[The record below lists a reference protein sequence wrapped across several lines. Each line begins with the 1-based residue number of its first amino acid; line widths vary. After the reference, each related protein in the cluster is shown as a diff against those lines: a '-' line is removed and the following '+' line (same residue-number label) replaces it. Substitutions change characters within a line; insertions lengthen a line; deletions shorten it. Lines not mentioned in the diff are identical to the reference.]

1 MMTEKNK
8 FFNDPKLKDRYKAKD
23 VCSVYNSIPP
33 SRRDE
38 RKAMIRSLFGKIGED
53 FEIYPT
59 FWCDHGKNIEAGEN
73 FFMNHGCV
81 ILDTDKVTFG
91 NNVFIGPNCGF
102 YSAGHPID
110 AVERV
115 NGVENSKPITVGND
129 VWIGGGV
136 SVLQGVVIGNN
147 VVIGAGSVVTK
158 DIPSNC
164 IAAGNP
170 CRVIRA
176 TD

>member
-1 MMTEKNK
+1 MAEKSK
-8 FFNDPKLKDRYKAKD
+8 FFDDPKLEERYRAKD
-23 VCSVYNSIPP
+23 ICSEYNAIPP
-33 SRRDE
+33 SERE
-38 RKAMIRSLFGKIGED
+38 KRKAIIRSLFGRIGEM

-81 ILDTDKVTFG
+81 ILDTEKVKFG

-110 AVERV
+110 AVQRV
-115 NGVENSKPITVGND
+115 NGVECAKPITIGND
-129 VWIGGGV
+129 VWIGGNV
-136 SVLQGVVIGNN
+136 SVLQGVTIGNN

-170 CRVIRA
+170 CKITRA
-176 TD
+176 IV